1 MVGAVLF
8 GLLNNDMRQLF
19 LIFALSF
26 CGTLSGQSEAEKTVV
41 FTSDTPEKDSFYVK
55 QTTFVPANGRIDTL
69 KDYTFFRDTNTLKNY
84 RDNVHQQLEGLR
96 QRIMFLKLEY
106 DSLRSRALELDTLV
120 EDIINFVRSET
131 TSLFY
136 ESIEQPPAIFQ
147 LEFACYLT
155 STKKRRRKKGK

>member
-1 MVGAVLF
+1 
-8 GLLNNDMRQLF
+8 MRQLF

-26 CGTLSGQSEAEKTVV
+26 CWTLNGQTISESDKTVIY
-41 FTSDTPEKDSFYVK
+41 TPDTPEKDSFYVL
-55 QTTFVPANGRIDTL
+55 QTTYIEAHGRIDTV
-69 KDYTFFRDTNTLKNY
+69 KDYSFFRDTNSLKNY
-84 RDNVHQQLEGLR
+84 RDNVHQQVDGLL
-96 QRIMFLKLEY
+96 QRIMFLRLEY

-120 EDIINFVRSET
+120 QDIINFVRSET

>member
-8 GLLNNDMRQLF
+8 GLLNKDMKQIF
-19 LIFALSF
+19 LILALSF
-26 CGTLSGQSEAEKTVV
+26 CGMLSGQSEADKTVI

-84 RDNVHQQLEGLR
+84 RDNVHQQVDGLL
-96 QRIMFLKLEY
+96 QRIMFLRLEY

-120 EDIINFVRSET
+120 QDIIIFVRSET
-131 TSLFY
+131 KSLFY
-136 ESIEQPPAIFQ
+136 ESIEQIPAISQ
-147 LEFACYLT
+147 MEFACYLT
-155 STKKRRRKKGK
+155 SRQKRRRQKRK